1 MSFGDYLYIV
11 AIILFSY
18 MTFTIVRNNF
28 LSKFDDK
35 QRRKDLVD
43 QYEDDYVNVDD
54 EVEAKEESKEVP
66 REETKKD

>member
-11 AIILFSY
+11 AIVLFSY

-54 EVEAKEESKEVP
+54 EEESK
-66 REETKKD
+66 EETKKD

>member
-11 AIILFSY
+11 AIVLFSY
-18 MTFTIVRNNF
+18 MTFTIIRNNF

-43 QYEDDYVNVDD
+43 QYEDDYVNVDAED
-54 EVEAKEESKEVP
+54 ELQEEIEKEIPK
-66 REETKKD
+66 ETKKD

>member
-11 AIILFSY
+11 AIVLFSY

-43 QYEDDYVNVDD
+43 QYEDDYVNVED
-54 EVEAKEESKEVP
+54 EPKDEIP
-66 REETKKD
+66 EETKKD

>member
-1 MSFGDYLYIV
+1 
-11 AIILFSY
+11 

-43 QYEDDYVNVDD
+43 QYEDDYVNVED
-54 EVEAKEESKEVP
+54 EPKDEIP
-66 REETKKD
+66 EETKKD